1 MSSNNINNIFSPSY
15 QTQQIMNIMKGGV
28 NYPYKA
34 DSALS
39 NKIDKDTLEKQ
50 GCTDGKDDGKITFGE
65 KVKNFAKGIIA
76 PVTTMFKSPK
86 NFLIGAGMIAGTAAL
101 IAATGGAAAPVLAAA
116 GVIGGGIQIGIN
128 ANKAKN
134 AATDIQAKEAWQG
147 MGTGTTAVVGSA
159 IGAKSALKASGSDTS
174 KMGIIKSTFE
184 CIKQAPANLK
194 KSVDAFKTGAF
205 ITNLKSALHIKSKTE
220 KSINEKK
227 PITESSETTAPTAPV
242 DTPDVPIEPS
252 QTVKPDHQDIA
263 DVPNTQA
270 KVDIDTPETTAPTAP
285 VDTPDV
291 PIEPSQTV
299 KPDHQ
304 DIADVPNTQAKVDI
318 DTPET
323 TAPTAPADTP
333 DTPIET
339 TTDSSLSDTL
349 LKQDPSD
356 LNKKAMENSKAL
368 GEEAAKGQQIVQD
381 TADMLEGIDE
391 DLLKTNE
398 NLLNTN
404 NGSKSKKPGLFGS
417 LKDNFLKKIKFL
429 NGFTD
434 NIT

>member
-285 VDTPDV
+285 
-291 PIEPSQTV
+291 
-299 KPDHQ
+299 
-304 DIADVPNTQAKVDI
+304 
-318 DTPET
+318 
-323 TAPTAPADTP
+323 ADTP

>member
-28 NYPYKA
+28 NYSYKA

-39 NKIDKDTLEKQ
+39 KKIDKDTLEKQ

-205 ITNLKSALHIKSKTE
+205 ITNLRSALHIKSKT
-220 KSINEKK
+220 
-227 PITESSETTAPTAPV
+227 SETSNVKQKLTEEQIKTEAQARTDA
-242 DTPDVPIEPS
+242 ELAS
-252 QTVKPDHQDIA
+252 QRKAEISQEAYKQRHEKNLSHKSAKESA
-263 DVPNTQA
+263 DVMQKAYEEQIKTEAQA
-270 KVDIDTPETTAPTAP
+270 RTDAELA
-285 VDTPDV
+285 
-291 PIEPSQTV
+291 SQRKAEISQEV
-299 KPDHQ
+299 YKQRHEKNLSHKSAKES
-304 DIADVPNTQAKVDI
+304 ADVLQKAYEEQIKT
-318 DTPET
+318 E
-323 TAPTAPADTP
+323 APAAKTAQSQEISDVNKKIMETAQVLEEEAKKGQEIVKNTP
-333 DTPIET
+333 DTEEIT
-339 TTDSSLSDTL
+339 KGFLS
-349 LKQDPSD
+349 KII
-356 LNKKAMENSKAL
+356 NFFKK
-368 GEEAAKGQQIVQD
+368 D
-381 TADMLEGIDE
+381 
-391 DLLKTNE
+391 
-398 NLLNTN
+398 
-404 NGSKSKKPGLFGS
+404 
-417 LKDNFLKKIKFL
+417 
-429 NGFTD
+429 
-434 NIT
+434 